1 MQAITVPVPG
11 RPSALTLEDVP
22 DVVASHGEVLIEVA
36 AAGVNRADVHQRQ
49 GRYPSPPGSLEWPGL
64 EVSGVIRALGDG
76 VAGWSVG
83 DRVCG
88 LLAGG
93 GYSSLAA
100 VRAEHVLPVPDDLDL
115 VDAAGLPEAL
125 ATVWS
130 NVVMLAGLRSG
141 QTLLVH
147 GGSSGIGTTAIQVA
161 RALGCRVAVTA
172 GTAEKLAVCRELG
185 AEITIDYHSEDFV
198 ERVHAGTDGRGADVI
213 LDPIGGLYLDRNIS
227 ALAPHGHLVLIGNQS
242 GDRGEL
248 NVGRLMSKWGNV
260 HGTTLRARP
269 REEKDEIMRV
279 VRRYAWPLVESGAI
293 RPVIDSRY
301 SFADAAAAHERMES
315 SAHIGKILLL
325 PGGTPNQAAGTGRAA
340 HAGAA

>member
-1 MQAITVPVPG
+1 M
-11 RPSALTLEDVP
+11 
-22 DVVASHGEVLIEVA
+22 
-36 AAGVNRADVHQRQ
+36 HQRQ
-49 GRYPSPPGSLEWPGL
+49 GRYPSPPGAPEWPGL
-64 EVSGVIRALGDG
+64 EVSGIIMHLGEG
-76 VAGWSVG
+76 VTGWSVG
-83 DRVCG
+83 DRVCA
-88 LLAGG
+88 LMAGG

-100 VRAEHVLPVPDDLDL
+100 VRVEHVLPVPDDLDL

-130 NVVMLAGLRSG
+130 NIVMLGGLRSG

-161 RALGCRVAVTA
+161 RALGATVAVTA
-172 GTAEKLAVCRELG
+172 GTVEKLAVCRELG

-213 LDPIGGLYLDRNIS
+213 LDPIGGLYLDRNIT
-227 ALAPHGHLVLIGNQS
+227 ALAPHGRLALIGNQS

-248 NVGRLMSKWGNV
+248 NVGRLMSKWGSV

-269 REEKDEIMRV
+269 QEEKDEIMRT
-279 VRRYAWPLVESGAI
+279 VRRDAWPLVESGAV

-301 SFADAAAAHERMES
+301 AFADAAAAHERMES
-315 SAHIGKILLL
+315 SVHIGKIVLL
-325 PGGTPNQAAGTGRAA
+325 PGQAANEKPSAK
-340 HAGAA
+340 AG